1 MATAFGKQ
9 LKNKNFLS
17 PVGFKFSLAKEP
29 KIAFYCNSAKIP
41 EISLSL
47 TEQPTYLK
55 TIDMPGGKITYGDLV
70 LTFLVDEDMENYITI
85 HKWLTGLG
93 FPESTEQYKDLVTN
107 EDNLQDE
114 KRAFSDGSL
123 YILDNNFNT
132 NIIVKFKDL
141 FPISLSA
148 LDFNAT
154 QTDVQY
160 FTSEVTLRY
169 TIFNILN
176 KNGQPL

>member
-1 MATAFGKQ
+1 MATVFGKQ

-17 PVGFKFSLAKEP
+17 PVGFKFSLTKEP
-29 KIAFYCNSAKIP
+29 KIAFYCNSARIP

-55 TIDMPGGKITYGDLV
+55 TIDIPGGKITYGDLV

-107 EDNLQDE
+107 EDNLQNE
-114 KRAFSDGSL
+114 KREFSDGSL